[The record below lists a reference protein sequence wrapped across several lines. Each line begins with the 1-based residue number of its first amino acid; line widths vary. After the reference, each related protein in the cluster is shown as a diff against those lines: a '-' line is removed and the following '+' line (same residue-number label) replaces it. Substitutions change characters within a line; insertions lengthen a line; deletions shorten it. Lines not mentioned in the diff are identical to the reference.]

1 MSVPPPTMV
10 HRGRYEL
17 ARQRSERRRGGL
29 AARQQSR
36 LAAAARRPRAARAQF
51 PAPGLRHRERQVDP
65 GGRAGE
71 PPGRRAVRAQRAR
84 RAERAEEVP
93 QGRQGLPGRLG
104 CAGGRLAPQVLSG
117 GHRRT
122 PRRRDARRRE
132 GAAVDRQPQRTRV
145 RRHGVSADAGGQP
158 DRFYL
163 TSDKPLSVA
172 GDFADFGSDM
182 TALRRRLRAGGAQ
195 IYDSFPDYGKDFR
208 RRLGIESEQAMEL
221 FHQTVSMKSVGNLT
235 DFVRDHMLEP
245 FDAAKAVSDIVAH
258 FEDLTKA
265 HESVQRAN
273 AQLGALTPMLAECDK
288 HDQIRH
294 DIATLV
300 AQREAL
306 RYYFAELKAR
316 LTGAEL
322 ERLSSERDRHQAR
335 LTDVDTK
342 LNGLREQERNLD
354 LQRAGHGGDR
364 LA

>member
-221 FHQTVSMKSVGNLT
+221 FHRTVSMKSVGNLT

-245 FDAAKAVSDIVAH
+245 FDAAAWTQRIVAH
-258 FEDLTKA
+258 FEDLTQA
-265 HESVQRAN
+265 HEAVQRAQS
-273 AQLGALTPMLAECDK
+273 QLALLDPLLADCDA
-288 HDQIRH
+288 HDRLTAEIQGLAGERS
-294 DIATLV
+294 
-300 AQREAL
+300 AL
-306 RYYFAELKAR
+306 RYFFSERKAG
-316 LTGAEL
+316 LL
-322 ERLSSERDRHQAR
+322 ERQISDLEMERS
-335 LTDVDTK
+335 
-342 LNGLREQERNLD
+342 
-354 LQRAGHGGDR
+354 
-364 LA
+364 